1 MDHKCLSGGVV
12 CGRDYLLGSTELHW
26 RYGAE
31 LLMHRLLRA
40 VRPGG
45 YLLVVGI
52 EPYDMVLERTPG
64 SQDRLVLD
72 IEALGDTAAALA
84 VSSCLYRT
92 RLFLILAQPV
102 SAKPLQGEST
112 YRELPESWV
121 QGQVERASG
130 FRVVAAAQFPM
141 RLTKR
146 SLSNQLAFARK
157 MAAKIDDAGLRAAF
171 DSRAA
176 ELETELGG
184 GCSGA
189 GGQNYAI
196 VVQHVAPDF

>member
-1 MDHKCLSGGVV
+1 M
-12 CGRDYLLGSTELHW
+12 
-26 RYGAE
+26 
-31 LLMHRLLRA
+31 
-40 VRPGG
+40 
-45 YLLVVGI
+45 
-52 EPYDMVLERTPG
+52 
-64 SQDRLVLD
+64 
-72 IEALGDTAAALA
+72 
-84 VSSCLYRT
+84 
-92 RLFLILAQPV
+92 
-102 SAKPLQGEST
+102 QGEST

-121 QGQVERASG
+121 RGQVERASG

-157 MAAKIDDAGLRAAF
+157 MARKIDDATLRAAF
-171 DSRAA
+171 GSRAA

>member
-1 MDHKCLSGGVV
+1 MPSLSQQSR
-12 CGRDYLLGSTELHW
+12 CCD
-26 RYGAE
+26 
-31 LLMHRLLRA
+31 
-40 VRPGG
+40 
-45 YLLVVGI
+45 
-52 EPYDMVLERTPG
+52 
-64 SQDRLVLD
+64 
-72 IEALGDTAAALA
+72 
-84 VSSCLYRT
+84 
-92 RLFLILAQPV
+92 
-102 SAKPLQGEST
+102 QGEST

-121 QGQVERASG
+121 RGQVERASG

-157 MAAKIDDAGLRAAF
+157 MAAKIDDANLRAAF

-196 VVQHVAPDF
+196 VVQHVAPDY